1 MFGGGLNVGYSK
13 DTADMFQSL
22 STRDTKISGQL
33 LRVTVQKPWFR
44 PEIFGLGDK
53 FVMRNNIKVS
63 PGPQD
68 SDKAFVEA
76 VDGHVL
82 PQYVTG
88 LLLCRNLDLE
98 WSGVD
103 QETKA
108 SFVRTSLNVGLQVSY
123 GAFQLSAGLARAKQK
138 SSFEA
143 TTTAS
148 GLRVRVPGVQMIG
161 YYTEVVDKFPK

>member
-1 MFGGGLNVGYSK
+1 MLAPATLFMTS
-13 DTADMFQSL
+13 TAIIFICL
-22 STRDTKISGQL
+22 STVWYAVSHNVSIL
-33 LRVTVQKPWFR
+33 LLQ
-44 PEIFGLGDK
+44 
-53 FVMRNNIKVS
+53 RNNIKVS

-82 PQYVTG
+82 PQYITG

-108 SFVRTSLNVGLQVSY
+108 SFVRTSLNVGLSVSY
-123 GAFQLSAGLARAKQK
+123 GAFQLGGGLARAKQK